1 LLKLYPPSSGSVL
14 LNTHDIAD
22 VREKEVRRHFGIVE
36 QEPALFNG
44 TVREN
49 IFYNLDEG
57 EVGEEKLRRA
67 VELSGVDDLEQRMGE
82 DGLEAKVGEGGKQL
96 SLGEKQRISIAR
108 ALLRDPSVILFDE
121 PTSALDSKSKGMIK
135 KTLIALGKE
144 KRLIVI
150 AHSED
155 LMEVAD
161 DIVVLKSG
169 NLVAHGTFNELTAGN
184 DQNFM
189 ELINSS

>member
-1 LLKLYPPSSGSVL
+1 M
-14 LNTHDIAD
+14 
-22 VREKEVRRHFGIVE
+22 E